1 MEALPFYF
9 ALALG
14 INIAMFVPAFIFK
27 TDRFTDISYALSFI
41 ILAVMAFFNSTQDG
55 AHAILLLAICAWAL
69 RLGGFLL
76 FRIWRIKR
84 DKRFDGMREKFGKFL
99 GFWLLQGVSVFIILV
114 SSLLIFNTP
123 SVELGSFSLL
133 GIAIFAVG
141 LVLEAVADVQKY
153 RFNADPKNKGK
164 WIASGVWSRSRHP
177 NYLGEMCVWIGL
189 YIFGWQILD
198 VPDKLIALIS
208 PVYIVGLLLFVSG
221 VTLLEKAADKRWGKD
236 KKYQDYKKNT
246 PVLLPK
252 IFS

>member
-9 ALALG
+9 ALALA

-41 ILAVMAFFNSTQDG
+41 ILAVIAFFNSTQDG
-55 AHAILLLAICAWAL
+55 AHIILLIAVCAWAL

-123 SVELGSFSLL
+123 AVELGSFSLL
-133 GIAIFAVG
+133 GIAIFVAG
-141 LVLEAVADVQKY
+141 LVLESVADVQKY

-189 YIFGWQILD
+189 YIFGMQILN

-221 VTLLEKAADKRWGKD
+221 VPLLEKAADARWGKD
-236 KKYQDYKKNT
+236 KKYQEYKKNT